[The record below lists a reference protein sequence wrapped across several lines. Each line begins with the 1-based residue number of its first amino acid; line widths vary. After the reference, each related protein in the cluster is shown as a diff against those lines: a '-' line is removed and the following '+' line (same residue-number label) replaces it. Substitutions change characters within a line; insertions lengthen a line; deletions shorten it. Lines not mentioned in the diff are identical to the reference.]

1 MTFCWN
7 NNIIYIV
14 GTKSEVRDL
23 SPRTGRP
30 PIDNPRNI
38 RFTARLTSEEA
49 SMLQECADTL
59 QISRTEVIVKGIQLV
74 KSEMN
79 K

>member
-1 MTFCWN
+1 MLEHKYN
-7 NNIIYIV
+7 VIV
-14 GTKSEVRDL
+14 GTISEVITL

-38 RFTARLTSEEA
+38 RFTARLTQDEA
-49 SMLQECADTL
+49 NDLQDCADKL
-59 QISRTEVIVKGIQLV
+59 EISRTEVVVKGIELV
-74 KSEMN
+74 KSKLEHQ